1 MKIYR
6 QSDYLINEWTGGITR
21 QLYIHPEEASLSAR
35 NFTLRISSAVID
47 LTESDFSDF
56 TGFTRYIMPLEGD
69 IQLMRN
75 GERIVLE
82 KDRLFRFDGSEKISS
97 INSKGATDFNII
109 HRKDI
114 EISTKIVEGDAE
126 TDAGHTTIVF
136 ALGDCGIDSIILHRH
151 ETLVTEKKTHVTGK
165 AVFITLP

>member
-6 QSDYLINEWTGGITR
+6 QSDYLTNEWTGGITR

-56 TGFTRYIMPLEGD
+56 TGYTRHIMPLEGD
-69 IQLMRN
+69 IQLVRN

-114 EISTKIVEGDAE
+114 EIDTKIVEDEAE
-126 TDAGHTTIVF
+126 TDADHTTIVF
-136 ALGDCGIDSIILHRH
+136 ALNDCGIDSIILHRH
-151 ETLVTEKKTHVTGK
+151 ETLVTEKKTRVNGK
-165 AVFITLP
+165 AVIITLP